1 MFTIAVTKSYS
12 TRTTSNGEL
21 LNILAGHHTTPFG
34 CEWLV
39 KALQKYR
46 RMSSKN
52 IFTIPSSTLELFN
65 VLRNPGSNGSNIP
78 VYWLNLIKLCSER
91 HYGSD
96 IPHNIIDLFDL
107 LKTQAIGNIAGCV
120 GLINVTKQKCW
131 WNASLQLIARC
142 KNYVL
147 KIHSAY
153 AQKPQEKVLQQLCY
167 VIRALGDEP
176 NRNAAVL
183 TYSAAK
189 LFETLIPVFAEYD
202 RKEFLLRDNSQSYN
216 YHDSLDFIM
225 PLFLFLHKEYQIK
238 YDDFWVYNYEVMVS
252 NIICINILLIY
263 IYT

>member
-1 MFTIAVTKSYS
+1 VFTIAVTKSYS

-34 CEWLV
+34 C
-39 KALQKYR
+39 
-46 RMSSKN
+46 
-52 IFTIPSSTLELFN
+52 
-65 VLRNPGSNGSNIP
+65 
-78 VYWLNLIKLCSER
+78 
-91 HYGSD
+91 
-96 IPHNIIDLFDL
+96 
-107 LKTQAIGNIAGCV
+107 
-120 GLINVTKQKCW
+120 
-131 WNASLQLIARC
+131 
-142 KNYVL
+142 
-147 KIHSAY
+147 
-153 AQKPQEKVLQQLCY
+153 
-167 VIRALGDEP
+167 
-176 NRNAAVL
+176 
-183 TYSAAK
+183 AK